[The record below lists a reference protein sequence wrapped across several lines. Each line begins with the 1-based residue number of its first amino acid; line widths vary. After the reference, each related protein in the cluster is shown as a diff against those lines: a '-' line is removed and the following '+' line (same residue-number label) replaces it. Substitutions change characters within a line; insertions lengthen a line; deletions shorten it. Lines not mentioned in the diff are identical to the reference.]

1 MDWYEHGLI
10 EPEYTTEDIRYI
22 VIKAYAVGLLNIELK
37 GTDVRLT
44 LKDNNQMLT
53 DDFEPLALLIKEI
66 KAADLMALERR
77 LKAVTTIHNL
87 STQYQRRLENLL
99 HQFKQSFFELDE
111 TEDAEW
117 MAAGLFVSWQ
127 SNTQKVLAEL
137 MQE

>member
-127 SNTQKVLAEL
+127 RTTQKVLAEL

>member
-1 MDWYEHGLI
+1 
-10 EPEYTTEDIRYI
+10 
-22 VIKAYAVGLLNIELK
+22 
-37 GTDVRLT
+37 
-44 LKDNNQMLT
+44 MLT

-127 SNTQKVLAEL
+127 RTTQKVLAEL